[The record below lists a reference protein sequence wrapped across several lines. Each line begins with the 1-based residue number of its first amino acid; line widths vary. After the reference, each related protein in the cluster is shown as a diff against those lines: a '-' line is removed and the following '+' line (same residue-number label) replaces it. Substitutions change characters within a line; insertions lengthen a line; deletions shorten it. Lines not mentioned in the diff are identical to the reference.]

1 MVIKIQITAFKF
13 TSKKKLYMKRLINF
27 IVLALA
33 ISTAIL
39 GCKKENSEDPYA
51 HAKIEIARN
60 EIVFNTELYNR
71 IGYTIKTWEYEKD
84 GLKLDK
90 IEAIDK
96 SNNKVLFE
104 MKESDFARIYKEPI
118 PPNQFFQWDKLD
130 GYYMSIQ
137 VPVPISETVP
147 ETIIHRLY
155 FTDTINNESVSFEG
169 GELKPRTDE
178 KPLIINPP
186 VKGNNLC
193 FMMQSSSTYH
203 FHVLFF
209 LDGGIH
215 SGERFAFDEMTFASN
230 WFDYDTIDNAV
241 CSGDPH
247 LNESYFNYGDT
258 LYAVAKGEIVEKV
271 DGRPDRHGDLGD
283 TPLNTIDEFNGNY
296 LILKIAENQYAFYCH
311 VIPGSFMVDKGE
323 TVVVG
328 QPLGLLGNSGNSSAP
343 HLHFHICDGLDV
355 WKSNGI
361 PFVFNSYTKIGDV
374 YTGPSAAVELQ
385 NAMMEQFSIVNIDF

>member
-1 MVIKIQITAFKF
+1 MFTVTKF
-13 TSKKKLYMKRLINF
+13 LFMKRLF
-27 IVLALA
+27 SFVVLGLLL
-33 ISTAIL
+33 S
-39 GCKKENSEDPYA
+39 
-51 HAKIEIARN
+51 IA
-60 EIVFNTELYNR
+60 
-71 IGYTIKTWEYEKD
+71 IKTWEYEKD

-104 MKESDFARIYKEPI
+104 MKGSDFERIYKEPI
-118 PPNQFFQWDKLD
+118 APNPFFQWDKLD

-137 VPVPISETVP
+137 VQVPISETVP
-147 ETIIHRLY
+147 ETIINRLY

-193 FMMQSSSTYH
+193 FMMQSSSKYH
-203 FHVLFF
+203 FHILMFV
-209 LDGGIH
+209 DGGIY

-241 CSGDPH
+241 CSGDLH

-271 DGRPDRHGDLGD
+271 DGRPDRHGNLLD
-283 TPLNTIDEFNGNY
+283 TPLNTIDEFYGNY
-296 LILKIAENQYAFYCH
+296 LVLKIAENQYEFYCH
-311 VIPGSFMVDKGE
+311 VIPGSFMVDKI
-323 TVVVG
+323 
-328 QPLGLLGNSGNSSAP
+328 GNVFTGSS
-343 HLHFHICDGLDV
+343 V
-355 WKSNGI
+355 
-361 PFVFNSYTKIGDV
+361 
-374 YTGPSAAVELQ
+374 AVEVQ